1 MTRTRSDNRQSKSD
15 RALELF
21 EKGLDTGQIAARLGS
36 TVTSVG
42 ALLSKA
48 RKRRE
53 REIERARRLADIM
66 GANV

>member
-1 MTRTRSDNRQSKSD
+1 MTGKQVSRKSD

-21 EKGLDTGQIAARLGS
+21 EKGLDTGAISERLGT
-36 TVTSVG
+36 TVTSVC
-42 ALLSKA
+42 AMLIQA

-53 REIERARRLADIM
+53 REIERAGRLADAM